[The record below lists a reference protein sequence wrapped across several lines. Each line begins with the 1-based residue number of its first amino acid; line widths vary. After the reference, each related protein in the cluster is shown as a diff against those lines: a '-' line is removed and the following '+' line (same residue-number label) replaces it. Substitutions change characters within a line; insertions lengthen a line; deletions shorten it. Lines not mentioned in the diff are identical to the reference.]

1 MSSWQ
6 ERFVEIPEKQYKVNF
21 TKEEIDLLIDSLES
35 NYNSCLEQIKKNKD
49 YEVYLEKVK
58 KIYEIK
64 IKLINEV
71 ENY

>member
-6 ERFVEIPEKQYKVNF
+6 ERFIQVPEKQYKVGF
-21 TKEEIDLLIDSLES
+21 TKQEIDLLIDSLES